1 MNNNQFRRLVFD
13 TPNPSKAR
21 DARSPGAPSTSPGA
35 ATGPAG
41 SNALGSRLRPNI
53 PMTPRNLQGVN
64 FARQLAE
71 SRAGGH
77 PQKRFKS
84 SSAPKGAKLPTG
96 YQDRAALRG
105 QTADDEEAGKKEDVE
120 ARVRALEELVQ
131 KGELDRGTF
140 EKLRTELGVGGDVG
154 STHLVKGLDWELLRR
169 VKAGE
174 DVDAPP
180 QPPAEEKE
188 EEDVEDVDDA
198 LERALEEIPEGPV
211 EKETAKKK
219 KGNMAPPRR
228 SRDEILREFRASRAA
243 AVAPPPEPALGDKF
257 KRISAA
263 QPEKQKQRFVEVDEA
278 TGRRREVLVI
288 TEADGKSKRKTRWL
302 DPPGTKNPPP
312 ALLEPRKDAQPL
324 GMAVPAEI
332 AAKQAAAAAEDE
344 DDDIFAGAGNDY
356 NVADELGAD
365 ESGSEDSE
373 GEVEGEKPSA
383 STDQPPPTTN
393 EPARPRNYFSNTT
406 TETPDEPDRS
416 NPLTRDPTLLA
427 ALKRAA
433 ALRQAGEDGEDG
445 GEGGNEEGVDA
456 ATALR
461 RKKFLEEARRR
472 EAQDDADMDLGFG
485 SSRIEDDE
493 DEEGIVLEEERG
505 GRSGNGGRRNA
516 RATKTVRRM
525 CWGCCEDDNPGD
537 DPLQGG
543 QRLDQP

>member
-1 MNNNQFRRLVFD
+1 MNNNQFRRLVLD

-21 DARSPGAPSTSPGA
+21 DGRSPGAPSTSPGA

-71 SRAGGH
+71 SRAGTAH

-96 YQDRAALRG
+96 YQDRAAALRG

-140 EKLRTELGVGGDVG
+140 EKLRAELGVGGDVG

-174 DVDAPP
+174 DVDAPSR
-180 QPPAEEKE
+180 PPAEEEEKE
-188 EEDVEDVDDA
+188 EVVEDVDDA

-211 EKETAKKK
+211 EKETTKTKK

-302 DPPGTKNPPP
+302 DPPGTKNPPS

-373 GEVEGEKPSA
+373 GEVNEDEKASA

-493 DEEGIVLEEERG
+493 DEEGIV
-505 GRSGNGGRRNA
+505 
-516 RATKTVRRM
+516 TVRPM
-525 CWGCCEDDNPGD
+525 CWGCCEDDNLGD
-537 DPLQGG
+537 DPSQGG
-543 QRLDQP
+543 GRLDQP

>member
-1 MNNNQFRRLVFD
+1 M
-13 TPNPSKAR
+13 
-21 DARSPGAPSTSPGA
+21 
-35 ATGPAG
+35 
-41 SNALGSRLRPNI
+41 
-53 PMTPRNLQGVN
+53 
-64 FARQLAE
+64 
-71 SRAGGH
+71 
-77 PQKRFKS
+77 
-84 SSAPKGAKLPTG
+84 
-96 YQDRAALRG
+96 
-105 QTADDEEAGKKEDVE
+105 E

-131 KGELDRGTF
+131 KGELERETF
-140 EKLRTELGVGGDVG
+140 EKLRAELGVGGDVG

-174 DVDAPP
+174 DIDAPSR
-180 QPPAEEKE
+180 PPAEEEAKKE
-188 EEDVEDVDDA
+188 DVVEDVDEA
-198 LERALEEIPEGPV
+198 LERALEGIPEGPV

-243 AVAPPPEPALGDKF
+243 AAAPPPEPALGDKF

-302 DPPGTKNPPP
+302 DPPGTNKAPP

-365 ESGSEDSE
+365 DSGSEDSE
-373 GEVEGEKPSA
+373 GEVDEGEKPSA
-383 STDQPPPTTN
+383 STDHPPPTTN
-393 EPARPRNYFSNTT
+393 APARPRNYFSTTTT
-406 TETPDEPDRS
+406 TETPDEPDRT

-445 GEGGNEEGVDA
+445 GEEGNEEGVDA

-472 EAQDDADMDLGFG
+472 EAQDAADMDLGFG

-493 DEEGIVLEEERG
+493 DEEGIVVEEERG
-505 GRSGNGGRRNA
+505 GKKRKRGPKKRKGDKDSAADVLGVLRGR
-516 RATKTVRRM
+516 
-525 CWGCCEDDNPGD
+525 
-537 DPLQGG
+537 
-543 QRLDQP
+543 